1 MNKVLRII
9 TALPGILFLAVT
21 ARWVFDP
28 AGAAGDL
35 GMPLLDGVGRST
47 QLGDLT
53 SFFLGA
59 GTMILL
65 GVILLQ
71 RTWLYCAALLLG
83 GAAFFRVL
91 AWLVHDAALALDS
104 IAVEVVIAALLLLAA
119 SKLKPT

>member
-9 TALPGILFLAVT
+9 TALPGILFIAVA

-28 AGAAGDL
+28 AGSAGDL

-53 SFFLGA
+53 SFFLSA

-71 RTWLYCAALLLG
+71 RTWLFCAALLMG
-83 GAAFFRVL
+83 GAAFFRTL
-91 AWLVHDAALALDS
+91 AWLVHDAALAADA
-104 IAVEVVIAALLLLAA
+104 IALEVVVAVLMLVAA
-119 SKLKPT
+119 SKLKPA